1 MTANKKRPTLLA
13 VVRRVRNHIDEGN
26 IIEAVKQ
33 VRTDLG
39 YDLTDAKQ
47 MVDWIRGKEE
57 FTTNTLAGGW
67 CDEHRCPFS
76 DTHLKE
82 HIAADKAA
90 ANATPNVEAVPAEAQ
105 ADIEKIEDNY
115 AVGCYP
121 AVMRRTRAT
130 ALTCCVL
137 LGLALPGWNSGQNSA
152 GQRIAPT
159 GAHNPSTDLQIQ
171 SSVLRIEFDHHLHSR
186 VVALFGPSPKLL
198 APFSAS
204 ETVTRVDR
212 TCSDFALSASRRE
225 QVSDTFGAGERL
237 TLTGKCGDL
246 RKSVSVTIY
255 ADFPSLAVFDV
266 GYTNDSSVQL
276 KIRGWS
282 NSQYVLSSLPPARG
296 PAFWSYQSGSYEK
309 RPNWVLPLRAGFRQE
324 NYLGMNASDYG
335 GGTPIVDVWRK
346 DAGLAVG
353 HVEPGPRLISLPVS
367 MPDASHARVA
377 VRSTRE
383 RTLEPGESF
392 HTLHTFVSV
401 HQGDYFRTLTE
412 YRRLMV
418 RQGFQMAS
426 APDSAFGPIWCAW
439 GYGRSVQ
446 LKQVYDTLPTVKKM
460 GFSWV
465 TLDDGWQNNYGD
477 WAVDP
482 KKFPHGDADMKAL
495 VDRIH
500 EEGFKAQV
508 WWSPLSAVPDSQLL
522 KDHSDFV
529 LLNRDGSKRKIS
541 WWNSFYLCPADRG
554 VVEYHKALV
563 RKILGEWGF
572 DGLKLDGQHMNAV
585 PPCYNPAHHHKRPED
600 SVEASPDFFREIY
613 ETARSVKPDAL
624 VEFCPCGT
632 AYSFFTMPHFNM
644 SVASDPESSFQI
656 RSKGKTLKAL
666 MGDNVPYFG
675 DHVELSDGAID
686 FASTVGVGGV
696 VGTQFVLPNLVK
708 KHSKS
713 DLTPQRQK
721 IFEEWLHIYKD
732 KMLSRGEYLGDLYDI
747 GFDRPEAHV
756 IRKGQGIYYA
766 FFARHWSGPIQ
777 LRGLQDRT
785 YHIVDYVNNKDLGS
799 VHGPQA
805 TISAAF
811 NQHLLLEAR
820 PD

>member
-1 MTANKKRPTLLA
+1 MMKCKR
-13 VVRRVRNHIDEGN
+13 VI
-26 IIEAVKQ
+26 
-33 VRTDLG
+33 
-39 YDLTDAKQ
+39 
-47 MVDWIRGKEE
+47 
-57 FTTNTLAGGW
+57 
-67 CDEHRCPFS
+67 
-76 DTHLKE
+76 
-82 HIAADKAA
+82 
-90 ANATPNVEAVPAEAQ
+90 
-105 ADIEKIEDNY
+105 
-115 AVGCYP
+115 
-121 AVMRRTRAT
+121 

-137 LGLALPGWNSGQNSA
+137 LSLVLPGWNSGQNKSA
-152 GQRIAPT
+152 EKDTAARAGGDAS
-159 GAHNPSTDLQIQ
+159 HLQIQ
-171 SSVLRIEFDHHLHSR
+171 SSVLRIEFDRNLNTR
-186 VVALFGPSPKLL
+186 VVALFGPSPKPVT
-198 APFSAS
+198 PFSPS
-204 ETVTRVDR
+204 ETVAGIGRSW
-212 TCSDFALSASRRE
+212 SDFALTSSHRE
-225 QVSDTFGAGERL
+225 AVTDAFGAGERL
-237 TLTGKCGDL
+237 ALTGQSGDL
-246 RKSVSVTIY
+246 RKSISVTLY
-255 ADFPSLAVFDV
+255 ADFPSLAIFDV
-266 GYTNDSSVQL
+266 EYSNTGTAALSIRSWTNH
-276 KIRGWS
+276 
-282 NSQYVLSSLPPARG
+282 QYSLISLPTAPG

-309 RPNWVLPLRAGFRQE
+309 RPDWVLPLRPGFRQE

-346 DAGLAVG
+346 DIGLAVG

-367 MPDASHARVA
+367 MPDARHARMA
-377 VRSTRE
+377 VRSHKD

-392 HTLHTFVSV
+392 HTLRTFVSV

-412 YRRLMV
+412 YRRLMM

-439 GYGRSVQ
+439 GYGRSVK

-500 EEGFKAQV
+500 EEGFKAQL

-522 KDHSDFV
+522 KEHPDLL
-529 LLNRDGSKRKIS
+529 LLNQDGTKRKIS
-541 WWNSFYLCPADRG
+541 FWNSFYLCPADRA

-563 RKILGEWGF
+563 RKILVEWGF

-600 SVEASPDFFREIY
+600 SVEALPDFFREIY
-613 ETARSVKPDAL
+613 ETAHSVKPDAL

-696 VGTQFVLPNLVK
+696 VGTQFVLPDLVK
-708 KHSKS
+708 KHTTS
-713 DLTPQRQK
+713 DLTPEREK
-721 IFEEWLHIYKD
+721 VFEKWLQIYKE
-732 KMLSRGEYLGDLYDI
+732 KMLSRGEYLGELYDI

-756 IRKGQGIYYA
+756 IRKDKEMYYA
-766 FFARHWSGPIQ
+766 LFARHWSGPIE
-777 LRGLQDRT
+777 LRGLHDRT
-785 YHIVDYVNNKDLGS
+785 YHIVDYVNHKDFGS
-799 VHGPQA
+799 VHGPKA
-805 TISAAF
+805 TISAEF
-811 NQHLLLEAR
+811 NKHLLLEAQ
-820 PD
+820 PE

>member
-1 MTANKKRPTLLA
+1 
-13 VVRRVRNHIDEGN
+13 
-26 IIEAVKQ
+26 
-33 VRTDLG
+33 
-39 YDLTDAKQ
+39 
-47 MVDWIRGKEE
+47 
-57 FTTNTLAGGW
+57 
-67 CDEHRCPFS
+67 
-76 DTHLKE
+76 
-82 HIAADKAA
+82 
-90 ANATPNVEAVPAEAQ
+90 
-105 ADIEKIEDNY
+105 
-115 AVGCYP
+115 
-121 AVMRRTRAT
+121 MRRTHAT
-130 ALTCCVL
+130 VLTCCVL
-137 LGLALPGWNSGQNSA
+137 FGLALPGWNSGQNGA
-152 GQRIAPT
+152 GQKSAPT
-159 GAHNPSTDLQIQ
+159 AAGNSPANLQIQ
-171 SSVLRIEFDHHLHSR
+171 SSVLRIEFDRNLHSR
-186 VVALFGPSPKLL
+186 VAALFGPRPKFLT
-198 APFSAS
+198 PFSAS
-204 ETVTRVDR
+204 ETVTMADR
-212 TCSDFALSASRRE
+212 TCSDFILSANRRE

-237 TLTGKCGDL
+237 TLAGKCGDL

-255 ADFPSLAVFDV
+255 ADFPSLAIFDV
-266 GYTNDSSVQL
+266 EYTNDSPAQL

-282 NSQYVLSSLPPARG
+282 NNQYVLSAQPPARG

-346 DAGLAVG
+346 DVGLAVG

-377 VRSTRE
+377 VRSTKE
-383 RTLEPGESF
+383 RILEPGESF
-392 HTLHTFVSV
+392 HTLRTFVSV
-401 HQGDYFRTLTE
+401 HQGDYFHTLTE
-412 YRRLMV
+412 YRRLMR

-439 GYGRSVQ
+439 GYGRSMQ
-446 LKQVYDTLPTVKKM
+446 LKQVYDTLPTAKKM
-460 GFSWV
+460 GFAWV

-477 WAVDP
+477 WAVGP

-500 EEGFKAQV
+500 AEGFKAQL
-508 WWSPLSAVPDSQLL
+508 WWSPLSAVPDSQVL
-522 KDHSDFV
+522 KDHSDFL

-585 PPCYNPAHHHKRPED
+585 PRCYNPAHHHLRPED
-600 SVEASPDFFREIY
+600 SVEALPDFFREIY
-613 ETARSVKPDAL
+613 ETARSVNPDAL

-666 MGDNVPYFG
+666 MGDNIPYFG

-696 VGTQFVLPNLVK
+696 VGTQFVLPNLVT
-708 KHSKS
+708 KHGKS

-721 IFEEWLHIYKD
+721 IFEEWLRIYKD

-747 GFDRPEAHV
+747 GFDLPEAHV
-756 IRKGQGIYYA
+756 IRKGQGMYYA

-777 LRGLQDRT
+777 LRGLEDRT
-785 YHIVDYVNNKDLGS
+785 YHIVDYVNHKDLGTA
-799 VHGPQA
+799 HGPQA

-811 NQHLLLEAR
+811 NQHLLLEAK